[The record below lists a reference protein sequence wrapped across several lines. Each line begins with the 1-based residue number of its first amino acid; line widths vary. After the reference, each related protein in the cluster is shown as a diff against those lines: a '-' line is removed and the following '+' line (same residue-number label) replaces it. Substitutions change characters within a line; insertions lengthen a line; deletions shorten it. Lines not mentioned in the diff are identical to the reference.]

1 MQLSACWDNE
11 GIDRQATAHNE
22 CGGGGCILLTIRAR
36 TSLTVDWQTFVVMT
50 YIGSTSASVSR
61 SNSALW
67 STSVYMA
74 WHRHTCLNCAGR
86 PATSKDAVNCAV
98 WAVPADLQH
107 RRTPSTALSELCRQT
122 CNIEGRR
129 QLRSATCGDLDVP
142 RCWLSTY
149 GRRAFS
155 CAGPAAWNSLADRLK
170 NST

>member
-107 RRTPSTALSELCRQT
+107 RRTPSTALCDLRRPRCAKMLTINVRQTGVLLCRSGSMELFSGSFEKQYIT
-122 CNIEGRR
+122 IIQFRR
-129 QLRSATCGDLDVP
+129 LLKSFLF
-142 RCWLSTY
+142 STY
-149 GRRAFS
+149 
-155 CAGPAAWNSLADRLK
+155 
-170 NST
+170 